1 MNTIFS
7 QLFLA
12 GVSDPTDRQPVARA
26 VHGSFV
32 ADNSGGSP
40 AVEPPGGSGFGRY
53 PGGGMP
59 RGGQPPGRGRLPRR
73 NRRGLIGMLLTIV
86 VAVVIVIAIFAAYN
100 QVTASSSAAQT
111 AVFVRQLAPQITN
124 QYRGNYAGLT
134 NAAAISSGFVPDNW
148 VVTPSKIDDPNGRD
162 VEIAGTAT
170 NFSITIAGG
179 VPSQTCKAVL
189 GALKSDPT
197 FVGVKVGGGSG
208 NAVRAIT
215 QAAINTECAKTG
227 NFAVTFR

>member
-1 MNTIFS
+1 MSTIFS
-7 QLFLA
+7 QFSPA
-12 GVSDPTDRQPVARA
+12 GVSGLNARQPVGQA
-26 VHGSFV
+26 V
-32 ADNSGGSP
+32 SGGF
-40 AVEPPGGSGFGRY
+40 AADTCGGHAGSMR
-53 PGGGMP
+53 
-59 RGGQPPGRGRLPRR
+59 RGRLPRR
-73 NRRGLIGMLLTIV
+73 SRTPRRGRRGLIGMLLTIV

-124 QYRGNYAGLT
+124 EYRGNYTGLN
-134 NAAAISSGFVPDNW
+134 NASAISSGFVPDNW
-148 VVTPSKIDDPNGRD
+148 VVAADKIDDPNGRD
-162 VEIAGTAT
+162 VEISGTAT

-197 FVGVKVGGGSG
+197 FVGVTVGGGQG
-208 NAVRAIT
+208 AAVEART

-227 NFAVTFR
+227 AFVVTFR

>member
-1 MNTIFS
+1 MSTIVSHFS
-7 QLFLA
+7 PA
-12 GVSDPTDRQPVARA
+12 GVSGLTGRQPVAQAFAGGDMRRG
-26 VHGSFV
+26 VHM
-32 ADNSGGSP
+32 
-40 AVEPPGGSGFGRY
+40 PGG
-53 PGGGMP
+53 
-59 RGGQPPGRGRLPRR
+59 GRLPRKKARRR
-73 NRRGLIGMLLTIV
+73 NNGGFPHRNNGGFPRRSRRGLIGMLLTIV
-86 VAVVIVIAIFAAYN
+86 VAVVIVVAIFAAYN
-100 QVTASSSAAQT
+100 QVTASSTAAQT

-162 VEIAGTAT
+162 VEIAAIENGAKFT
-170 NFSITIAGG
+170 ITIADG

-197 FVGVKVGGGSG
+197 FVSAKVGGGSG
-208 NAVRAIT
+208 AAVKATT

-227 NFAVTFR
+227 NFVVTFR